1 MQSHPGSKTVTLP
14 PCTTSPNAALQAALA
29 ERERFLAR
37 HPHMQ
42 AYQEQIDKVLDK
54 SGNHQGRLAVL
65 GMLMQSKLLEMQTE
79 LKKLNAILACV
90 G

>member
-1 MQSHPGSKTVTLP
+1 MQSHPGSKTVTSHP
-14 PCTTSPNAALQAALA
+14 WTSSPNAALQAALA
-29 ERERFLAR
+29 ERARFLAR

-42 AYQEQIDKVLDK
+42 AYQDQIDKVLDK

-65 GMLMQSKLLEMQTE
+65 GMLMQSKLLEMQAE
-79 LKKLNAILACV
+79 LKKLNAILECA

>member
-1 MQSHPGSKTVTLP
+1 MQSHTGSKTA
-14 PCTTSPNAALQAALA
+14 TSPPGTSPPDAALQAALA

-42 AYQEQIDKVLDK
+42 AYQDQIDKVLDK
-54 SGNHQGRLAVL
+54 SGSHQGRLAVL
-65 GMLMQSKLLEMQTE
+65 GMLMQSKLLEMQAE
-79 LKKLNAILACV
+79 FKKLNAILACV